1 MAIFKVQSKFDK
13 SLVNRG
19 TILAEI
25 VILPRFEINLKE
37 PRSSILK
44 LGPFRRFST
53 IALKGIQMNI
63 NTSYIRKMR
72 YQILAPTKS
81 E

>member
-1 MAIFKVQSKFDK
+1 MAIFRVPSKFDK

-37 PRSSILK
+37 P
-44 LGPFRRFST
+44 
-53 IALKGIQMNI
+53 
-63 NTSYIRKMR
+63 
-72 YQILAPTKS
+72 
-81 E
+81 